1 MANASDKNRN
11 FNSRTALGDG
21 NMGTIVECRLR
32 HSRVAWPP
40 RLLHFLLNLDSK
52 LEQLMNAPTR
62 SLVSLFPAAAAA
74 AFCLLASGAL
84 AQTASALVNP
94 GAWDVSPQ
102 THAGA
107 SVSYRLCFARGDL
120 EDLKQLLPN
129 LSNSADCPVMRV
141 EAADG
146 VMTWE
151 FACPAKSFRGD
162 ARYALSATAIQGTV
176 NFTQGTPAATTSQSI
191 AAKYAGAC
199 PAR

>member
-1 MANASDKNRN
+1 MANASNENRN
-11 FNSRTALGDG
+11 FNSRTALGDD
-21 NMGTIVECRLR
+21 NMVTIVECRLR
-32 HSRVAWPP
+32 HGRAAWPL
-40 RLLHFLLNLDSK
+40 RLLNFLLNLDSK
-52 LEQLMNAPTR
+52 LERLMNAPTR
-62 SLVSLFPAAAAA
+62 SLVSLFPAVAGAAL
-74 AFCLLASGAL
+74 CVLASGAL

-94 GAWDVSPQ
+94 GAWDVTPQ
-102 THAGA
+102 NNAGA

-120 EDLKQLLPN
+120 EDLRQLLPN

-191 AAKYAGAC
+191 AAKYSGAC

>member
-1 MANASDKNRN
+1 MANASNENRN
-11 FNSRTALGDG
+11 FNSRTALGDD
-21 NMGTIVECRLR
+21 NMVTIVECRLR
-32 HSRVAWPP
+32 HGRVAWPL
-40 RLLHFLLNLDSK
+40 RLLNFLLNLDSK
-52 LEQLMNAPTR
+52 LERLMNAPTR
-62 SLVSLFPAAAAA
+62 SLVSLFPAVAAAA
-74 AFCLLASGAL
+74 LCVLASGAL

-94 GAWDVSPQ
+94 GAWDVTPQ
-102 THAGA
+102 NNAGA

-191 AAKYAGAC
+191 AAKYSGAC

>member
-11 FNSRTALGDG
+11 FNSRTALGDD
-21 NMGTIVECRLR
+21 NMGTIVECRLH
-32 HSRVAWPP
+32 HSRAAWSP
-40 RLLHFLLNLDSK
+40 RLLNFLLNLDSK

-62 SLVSLFPAAAAA
+62 SLVSLFPAAAVA
-74 AFCLLASGAL
+74 AFSLLASGAL
-84 AQTASALVNP
+84 AQTESALVNP
-94 GAWDVSPQ
+94 GAWDVTPQ
-102 THAGA
+102 TNAGA

-141 EAADG
+141 EAAGG

-191 AAKYAGAC
+191 GAKYAGAC